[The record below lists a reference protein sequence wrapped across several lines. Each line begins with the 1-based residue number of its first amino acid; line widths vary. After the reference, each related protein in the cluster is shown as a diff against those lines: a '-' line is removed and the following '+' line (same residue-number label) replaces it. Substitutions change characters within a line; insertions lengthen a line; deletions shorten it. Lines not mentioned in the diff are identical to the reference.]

1 MSGERYL
8 YGDSDVAADR
18 LAIVAKV
25 FELTTRAFLERCG
38 PRGAALAVDLG
49 CGPGYTTRL
58 LHEVLRPLRT
68 LGLDQS
74 EAYVARA
81 GIGAPEGVAF
91 AVHDARAVPLPVSP
105 ADLVYCRLLLAH
117 LNRPPDVV
125 ARWAT
130 QVRPGGALL
139 LDELEDI
146 SSGDA
151 AFTRYLD
158 IAQAVVASEGSTLF
172 AGPVL
177 DAAGAPTGT
186 EVVANDVVAFRA
198 DPRDLARIC
207 GMNLAV
213 LRSGGQLPAEDPE
226 LDALAAELGAI
237 AAGDRS
243 PSSVW
248 RVRQIALR
256 RV

>member
-1 MSGERYL
+1 
-8 YGDSDVAADR
+8 
-18 LAIVAKV
+18 
-25 FELTTRAFLERCG
+25 
-38 PRGAALAVDLG
+38 
-49 CGPGYTTRL
+49 
-58 LHEVLRPLRT
+58 
-68 LGLDQS
+68 
-74 EAYVARA
+74 
-81 GIGAPEGVAF
+81 
-91 AVHDARAVPLPVSP
+91 VPLPVSP

-139 LDELEDI
+139 IDELEDI

>member
-1 MSGERYL
+1 MTGERYL
-8 YGDSDVAADR
+8 YGDTDLAADR
-18 LAIVAKV
+18 LAIVARV
-25 FELTTRAFLERCG
+25 FESTTKRFLERYG
-38 PRGAALAVDLG
+38 LREAALSVDLG
-49 CGPGYTTRL
+49 CGPGYSTRL
-58 LHEVLRPLRT
+58 IHEVLRPART

-81 GIGAPEGVAF
+81 TAGAPEGVAF
-91 AVHDARAVPLPVSP
+91 AVHDAREVPFPGSP

-146 SSGDA
+146 SSEDP

-158 IAQAVVASEGSTLF
+158 FAHAVVASEGSTLY

-186 EVVANDVVAFRA
+186 EVVANDVIAFRA

-207 GMNLAV
+207 GLNLTV
-213 LRSGGQLPAEDPE
+213 LRTGGQLPAEDRE
-226 LDALAAELGAI
+226 LDALAAELAAI
-237 AAGDRS
+237 AAGERS